1 MCLWS
6 TVQTKPLQWS
16 SQPVRTMMN
25 LTSMTALL
33 SAFSWI
39 SVSVAE
45 FHTVESQPGEEVT
58 LLCSNFTRFPIHI
71 YWFKLSNSSNISC
84 ISTMMTSDGNTSF
97 CDGFQNGKFN
107 MSSNTTTL
115 FLRIKEVELSDS
127 GLYFCGFY
135 SNSNSAIFSATYL
148 KVQGTFDGIEN
159 LMSVVLGA
167 VIIVLVVVVISLAV
181 QIRKHHTVHK
191 EGLNPQH
198 SENLTSNDLTYAALS
213 FHPKAK
219 SSRGPPAEQQLES
232 NVVYAATRKT
242 QETTRTAAQ
251 GGIVASSRSTLDATV
266 LLEQ

>member
-25 LTSMTALL
+25 LTLMTALL

-39 SVSVAE
+39 SISVAD

-58 LLCSNFTRFPIHI
+58 LLCSNFTRFPTHI
-71 YWFKLSNSSNISC
+71 YWFKLSNSSNNSC
-84 ISTMMTSDGNTSF
+84 ISYMLTSDGNTSF

-135 SNSNSAIFSATYL
+135 TNSAIVSATYL
-148 KVQGTFDGIEN
+148 KVQEMVDGIEN

-167 VIIVLVVVVISLAV
+167 VIIVLVIVVISLAV

-219 SSRGPPAEQQLES
+219 TSRRPPAEQQLES

-251 GGIVASSRSTLDATV
+251 GGIVASSRSTHDATV